1 VLSGRPAI
9 VSVGTALPQH
19 TVTSTQTKEYYGR
32 VFELDPRRLEM
43 MRLIVDNA
51 QVHQRHLVFPLDYVV
66 EPRPLSQISREYSEH
81 ALALAESAAQQALQQ
96 AGLEPSAIDWLITT
110 SCTGFMIPSLDAHLV
125 NRMGFRS
132 NVRRLPVTEL
142 GCAAGA
148 ASISLAEHLIRSRP
162 GSTALIIA
170 VELASLTFQR
180 TDTSPAHLIS
190 CALFGDG
197 AAACVVSGSPEAQGP
212 RVMGSTSHFFPDSL
226 DAMGFDLRETGFHI
240 ILSKDVPALVRSEI
254 RRLANSFLTSH
265 GLRLADLRH
274 FALHPGG
281 QKLLAYVQEELEL
294 ADGKT
299 EPSWYA
305 LAEFGNLSSA
315 TVFFVLKRLLETRNP
330 QPGDRGLLAAFGPG
344 FTAEFSLL
352 EWPA

>member
-1 VLSGRPAI
+1 MLSAAPAI
-9 VSVGTALPQH
+9 VSIGTALPEH
-19 TVTSTQTKEYYGR
+19 TVTAEQTRSYYGK
-32 VFELDPRRLEM
+32 VFELDPRRIEM

-51 QVHQRHLVFPLDYVV
+51 QVNQRHLVFPLDYVV
-66 EPRPLSQISREYSEH
+66 EPRPLSQISREYSEK
-81 ALALAESAAQQALQQ
+81 ALALAQQAASQALDA
-96 AGLEPSAIDWLITT
+96 AGLQPQDIDWLITT
-110 SCTGFMIPSLDAHLV
+110 SCTGFMIPSIDAHLC
-125 NRMGFRS
+125 NLMPFRS
-132 NVRRLPVTEL
+132 DVRRLPITEL

-148 ASISLAEHLIRSRP
+148 ASISLTEHLIRSRP
-162 GSTALIIA
+162 GSKALIIA

-197 AAACVVSGSPEAQGP
+197 AAACVVSGDPAAPGP
-212 RVMGSTSHFFPDSL
+212 RVLRSASHFFPHSL

-254 RRLANSFLTSH
+254 GKLASAFLAPS
-265 GLRLADLRH
+265 GLTVADLQH

-281 QKLLAYVQEELEL
+281 QKLLSWVQEELQL
-294 ADGKT
+294 TGGKT
-299 EPSWYA
+299 DPSWYA
-305 LAEFGNLSSA
+305 LAEYGNLSSA
-315 TVFFVLKRLLETRNP
+315 TVFFVLKRLLATRNP